1 MLMFFGTTF
10 VETAILDIEQVR
22 TKTLSIIYD
31 KEFEMKER
39 LSMPSSLIVVAIQMK
54 INRGDTCTQQAFF
67 TLFQSGSYTKSAMI
81 LT

>member
-1 MLMFFGTTF
+1 MLTFFGTTF

-39 LSMPSSLIVVAIQMK
+39 LSMPTSLIVVLSHTDE
-54 INRGDTCTQQAFF
+54 N
-67 TLFQSGSYTKSAMI
+67 
-81 LT
+81 

>member
-39 LSMPSSLIVVAIQMK
+39 LSMPS
-54 INRGDTCTQQAFF
+54 
-67 TLFQSGSYTKSAMI
+67 
-81 LT
+81 